1 MFDIIA
7 GKGELMKFKAVL
19 FDLGGTL
26 IKTAEVPEIFRKIL
40 RTYGVK
46 ADPDQIFEAH
56 KANEKEFDVETG
68 QAELG
73 MTFWHSWNLA
83 IIKRLGVE
91 RDAQLLARK
100 ISEVWWDYADL
111 QFYPDVVE
119 TLAQLKM
126 KQIKTGIVTSGLR
139 EDYEQIL
146 QRLGGSSCFDVI
158 VGVDSCGKAK
168 PDKGIF
174 LYAVEKLQLKP
185 AEVLF
190 VGDKVERDY
199 EGAKRAG
206 LKPLLI
212 NREGKTLENVDSIQN
227 LAEVLL
233 YF

>member
-19 FDLGGTL
+19 FDLGGAL
-26 IKTAEVPEIFRKIL
+26 INTAEVPIFRRIL

-56 KANEKEFDVETG
+56 KANEKEFDLETG
-68 QAELG
+68 QAESG
-73 MTFWHSWNLA
+73 MAFWHNWNLA

-91 RDAQLLARK
+91 RDAQLMARK

-111 QFYPDVVE
+111 QFYPDVLE

-126 KQIKTGIVTSGLR
+126 KQIKTGIVTNGLR

-146 QRLGGSSCFDVI
+146 QRLGASSCFDVI

-168 PDKGIF
+168 PDKRIF

-199 EGAKRAG
+199 EGAEKSG
-206 LKPLLI
+206 LRPLLI
-212 NREGKTLENVDSIQN
+212 NREGRKLKNIDTIKSLT
-227 LAEVLL
+227 EVLP